1 MMSLE
6 KAKVFKEYPC
16 LILNTIKN
24 NVKQDIIPKKIYF
37 KRIDKNLK
45 LNTVMLFVEYVLK

>member
-1 MMSLE
+1 MSLE
-6 KAKVFKEYPC
+6 KAIVFKEYPC